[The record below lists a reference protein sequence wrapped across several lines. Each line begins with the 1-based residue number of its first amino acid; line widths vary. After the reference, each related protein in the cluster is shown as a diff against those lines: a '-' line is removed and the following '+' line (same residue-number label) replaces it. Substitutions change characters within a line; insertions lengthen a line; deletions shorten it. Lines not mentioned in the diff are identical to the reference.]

1 MKKLA
6 LYAAAAAIT
15 MSVSAPIS
23 AQAAVRMYVMNGN
36 GCGGQGMNWSDIFS
50 TFSQTKPSC
59 GNSLPTVDILQPN
72 LPSQGWK
79 NPDVLYPNLNQ
90 DCWNQG
96 SCPDWILNCPGQ
108 NNPGDIPDC
117 PVETPDCPGQNWPGD
132 IPSLPGIPD
141 TPTIPGTPDQ
151 DRPSQGGTTNNS
163 YVQEVI
169 SLVNEERAKAGLG
182 ALAESGNLAQA
193 ANVRAQEIVNSFSH
207 TRPDGSSFSTVLSQ
221 NGVSYR
227 GSGENIAY
235 GQRTAAEVMDGWMNS
250 SGHRANILNGNYT
263 NIGVGFY
270 ESNGVKYWVQLFTY

>member
-1 MKKLA
+1 MKKFA

-15 MSVSAPIS
+15 MSVTAPIS
-23 AQAAVRMYVMNGN
+23 TQAAVRMYAVNGN

-50 TFSQTKPSC
+50 AFCQNGYSC

-72 LPSQGWK
+72 LPSQGWQ
-79 NPDVLYPNLNQ
+79 NPDVLYPNLSP

-96 SCPDWILNCPGQ
+96 SCPDWIVNCPGQ
-108 NNPGDIPDC
+108 NC
-117 PVETPDCPGQNWPGD
+117 PVESPDCPGQNCPGD
-132 IPSLPGIPD
+132 IPSTPIIPD
-141 TPTIPGTPDQ
+141 IPITPDIPTVPSIPDQ
-151 DRPSQGGTTNNS
+151 NKPSQGGTTSNS

-182 ALAESGNLAQA
+182 PVTESGNLAQA
-193 ANVRAQEIVNSFSH
+193 ANIRAQEIVSSFSH
-207 TRPDGSSFSTVLSQ
+207 TRPDGSGFSTVLSQ

-235 GQRTAAEVMDGWMNS
+235 GQRSAAEVMDGWMNS